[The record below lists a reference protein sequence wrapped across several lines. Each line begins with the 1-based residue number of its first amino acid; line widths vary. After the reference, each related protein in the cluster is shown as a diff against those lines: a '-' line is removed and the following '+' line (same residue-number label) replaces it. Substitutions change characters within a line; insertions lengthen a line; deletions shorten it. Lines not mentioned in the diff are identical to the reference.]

1 MKIFEDYNFTLTT
14 TTGSPVLL
22 LVKALKETLSTN
34 SNQQPGLLMVVG
46 EVLLPMAVWR
56 EYIRDLHWH
65 MLIVY
70 HFATIQQFSD
80 EQQLS

>member
-56 EYIRDLHWH
+56 EYIRDLH
-65 MLIVY
+65 
-70 HFATIQQFSD
+70 
-80 EQQLS
+80 